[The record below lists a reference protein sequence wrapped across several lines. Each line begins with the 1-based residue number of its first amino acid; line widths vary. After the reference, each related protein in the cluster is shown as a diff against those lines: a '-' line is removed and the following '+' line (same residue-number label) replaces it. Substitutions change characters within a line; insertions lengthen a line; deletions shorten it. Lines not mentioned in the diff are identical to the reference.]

1 MTKEEF
7 ENLGIGE
14 TFILGC
20 RKFKVV
26 EIEDGCNG
34 CFFESDCGF
43 ENCLGYE
50 LQESYLLPECSKYCR
65 KDKKNVIFKEM
76 EEK

>member
-1 MTKEEF
+1 MTREEF

-26 EIEDGCNG
+26 ESDRRCVN
-34 CFFESDCGF
+34 CFFDDGCGF
-43 ENCLGYE
+43 EGGIGYE
-50 LQESYLLPECSKYCR
+50 LQGSYLLPECAKCYR
-65 KDKKNVIFKEM
+65 KDKKNVIFLEV
-76 EEK
+76 EDE

>member
-1 MTKEEF
+1 MIREEF

-26 EIEDGCNG
+26 E
-34 CFFESDCGF
+34 SD
-43 ENCLGYE
+43 
-50 LQESYLLPECSKYCR
+50 R
-65 KDKKNVIFKEM
+65 
-76 EEK
+76 

>member
-7 ENLGIGE
+7 SNLDIGE

-34 CFFESDCGF
+34 CFFDDGCGF
-43 ENCLGYE
+43 ESGIGYE
-50 LQESYLLPECSKYCR
+50 LQGSYLLPECAKCYR
-65 KDKKNVIFKEM
+65 KDKKNVIFKEV